1 MEDKKEIKDL
11 IKVRKSIFSIIK
23 EKIKEKL
30 KLDKHSPSDIE
41 RERRAFQTFEELYG
55 INEEAYAIEQEN
67 LKIYA
72 QLGDLENPDEIIETK
87 KEIEVEKI
95 PETSSKEEFMELYR
109 GVIENRVSVEEL
121 SLSDLLKINLMIKE
135 EIEIQKTVIQESE
148 ELEKEIEMLDKE
160 NEELMKKVGN
170 LEDEE

>member
-72 QLGDLENPDEIIETK
+72 ELGNLENLDEIIETK